1 MQGCRYLRTMLP
13 GYTVYLSDCT
23 YFTRFA
29 SQAQSFPVLA
39 IRCGFIPPHLLLLYP
54 YRPSIIARS
63 RTNSTGLSVKLCP
76 PTMLHELSQ
85 VSCWAQARLR
95 LYSWPDFCI
104 SMSFS
109 QYGGQALQPCIGIP
123 SQTPDFVVA
132 VITKLFS
139 TSRALYTIAW
149 GWIYIDCIR
158 PALCRMVCT

>member
-1 MQGCRYLRTMLP
+1 MQGYRYLRTMLP

-29 SQAQSFPVLA
+29 SRAQYRFPFWPYDADLYPRTYYYCTLIALLSLHGPEQIQLVYLWSSVLRPCCTNYPRYRVEPKLACTLGRIFAYQCRSASMEDRLSSRVLA
-39 IRCGFIPPHLLLLYP
+39 Y
-54 YRPSIIARS
+54 
-63 RTNSTGLSVKLCP
+63 
-76 PTMLHELSQ
+76 
-85 VSCWAQARLR
+85 
-95 LYSWPDFCI
+95 
-104 SMSFS
+104 
-109 QYGGQALQPCIGIP
+109 P

-139 TSRALYTIAW
+139 TSRALYTIGW